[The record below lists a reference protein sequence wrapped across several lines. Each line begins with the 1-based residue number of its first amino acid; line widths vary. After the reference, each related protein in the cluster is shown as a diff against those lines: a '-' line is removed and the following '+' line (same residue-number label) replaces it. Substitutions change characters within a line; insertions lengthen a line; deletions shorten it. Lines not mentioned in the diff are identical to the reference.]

1 MMDVDSPA
9 PRTQPPEL
17 GIGIIG
23 GLLVGIGPIP
33 LARLLDEGRA
43 ASLMDAC
50 FGLAGDGHR
59 RDRTDSAAR
68 TGGTPSGTSCYRH
81 AGIVFLDDDGAR
93 QTNTNVP
100 HNCGGTAK

>member
-43 ASLMDAC
+43 ASLMAAC
-50 FGLAGDGHR
+50 FRLAGDGHR
-59 RDRTDSAAR
+59 RDRAE
-68 TGGTPSGTSCYRH
+68 SGQNRRHTVRDLVLSSCGHRLL
-81 AGIVFLDDDGAR
+81 GR
-93 QTNTNVP
+93 
-100 HNCGGTAK
+100 